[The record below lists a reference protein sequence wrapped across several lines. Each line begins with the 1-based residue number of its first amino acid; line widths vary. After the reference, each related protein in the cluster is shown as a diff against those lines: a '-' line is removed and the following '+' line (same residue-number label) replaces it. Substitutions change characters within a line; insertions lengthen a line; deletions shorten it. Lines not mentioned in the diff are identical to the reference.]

1 MRETDLLRK
10 AAHLHEGVAKSAEHR
25 GEPPAVVAG
34 LRRDAAS
41 LLALAD
47 QMERAEPVA
56 VRQWHDEFKC
66 WNYDDIEDVLPSCK
80 GERLYLH
87 PAPEVKRAEP
97 VGWLESPHGA
107 FKANPAF
114 KLDAPKSIS
123 WSFPVYLAAM
133 QEPKP

>member
-1 MRETDLLRK
+1 MTTTTDLLRR
-10 AAHLHEGVAKSAEHR
+10 AAEWMGLNPEQQEERPLEGHELAL
-25 GEPPAVVAG
+25 G
-34 LRRDAAS
+34 L
-41 LLALAD
+41 LVLAD